1 MSGVER
7 PIEQE
12 SSACR
17 GGSLGAGERVSGRA
31 GERAR
36 AGRRERR
43 AAQRSARSGPRR
55 NPQPERG
62 SPSRAPRGPHPHSA
76 GQCPVF
82 PPVRGAAAAAAADGT
97 KQDRGGVATSIEEP
111 ARPRAPQSRGPGPV
125 TGGLR
130 KGERRRRRRRRGGSG
145 DTMSSPS
152 PGKRRMD
159 TDVVKLIESKH
170 EVTIL
175 GGLNE
180 FVVKFYGPQGTPYEG
195 GVWKVRV
202 DLPDKYPFKSP
213 SIGFMNKIFHPNI
226 DEASGT
232 VCLDV
237 INQTWT
243 ALYDLTNIFES
254 FLPQLLAY
262 PNPIDPLNGDAA
274 AMYLHRPEEYKQKIK
289 EYIQKYATEEA
300 LKEQEEGTGDSSSE
314 SSMSDFSEDEAQDME
329 L

>member
-1 MSGVER
+1 
-7 PIEQE
+7 
-12 SSACR
+12 
-17 GGSLGAGERVSGRA
+17 
-31 GERAR
+31 
-36 AGRRERR
+36 
-43 AAQRSARSGPRR
+43 
-55 NPQPERG
+55 
-62 SPSRAPRGPHPHSA
+62 
-76 GQCPVF
+76 
-82 PPVRGAAAAAAADGT
+82 
-97 KQDRGGVATSIEEP
+97 
-111 ARPRAPQSRGPGPV
+111 
-125 TGGLR
+125 
-130 KGERRRRRRRRGGSG
+130 
-145 DTMSSPS
+145 MSSPS

-175 GGLNE
+175 SGLNE
-180 FVVKFYGPQGTPYEG
+180 FVVKFYGPQGTMKRELVYQHRTK

-300 LKEQEEGTGDSSSE
+300 LKEQEEGAGESSSE

>member
-1 MSGVER
+1 MRCCFLLRSIDSG
-7 PIEQE
+7 
-12 SSACR
+12 A
-17 GGSLGAGERVSGRA
+17 GGAIVYFGFEFMGSGFEVFANFSLGLLAWEGRPPF
-31 GERAR
+31 
-36 AGRRERR
+36 
-43 AAQRSARSGPRR
+43 QL
-55 NPQPERG
+55 Q
-62 SPSRAPRGPHPHSA
+62 
-76 GQCPVF
+76 VF
-82 PPVRGAAAAAAADGT
+82 QTFPCFPNLSLTRL
-97 KQDRGGVATSIEEP
+97 P
-111 ARPRAPQSRGPGPV
+111 
-125 TGGLR
+125 L
-130 KGERRRRRRRRGGSG
+130 
-145 DTMSSPS
+145 SS
-152 PGKRRMD
+152 
-159 TDVVKLIESKH
+159 IESKH

>member
-1 MSGVER
+1 
-7 PIEQE
+7 
-12 SSACR
+12 
-17 GGSLGAGERVSGRA
+17 
-31 GERAR
+31 
-36 AGRRERR
+36 
-43 AAQRSARSGPRR
+43 
-55 NPQPERG
+55 
-62 SPSRAPRGPHPHSA
+62 
-76 GQCPVF
+76 
-82 PPVRGAAAAAAADGT
+82 
-97 KQDRGGVATSIEEP
+97 
-111 ARPRAPQSRGPGPV
+111 
-125 TGGLR
+125 
-130 KGERRRRRRRRGGSG
+130 
-145 DTMSSPS
+145 MSSPS

-289 EYIQKYATEEA
+289 GKGVITYCR
-300 LKEQEEGTGDSSSE
+300 
-314 SSMSDFSEDEAQDME
+314 MSGITVIPPWGNEVFAVRLCVSAHSFP
-329 L
+329 LWRPCLF

>member
-1 MSGVER
+1 
-7 PIEQE
+7 
-12 SSACR
+12 
-17 GGSLGAGERVSGRA
+17 
-31 GERAR
+31 
-36 AGRRERR
+36 
-43 AAQRSARSGPRR
+43 
-55 NPQPERG
+55 
-62 SPSRAPRGPHPHSA
+62 
-76 GQCPVF
+76 
-82 PPVRGAAAAAAADGT
+82 
-97 KQDRGGVATSIEEP
+97 
-111 ARPRAPQSRGPGPV
+111 
-125 TGGLR
+125 
-130 KGERRRRRRRRGGSG
+130 
-145 DTMSSPS
+145 MSSPS

-159 TDVVKLIESKH
+159 TDVVKLA
-170 EVTIL
+170 
-175 GGLNE
+175 
-180 FVVKFYGPQGTPYEG
+180 PYEG

-226 DEASGT
+226 DEA
-232 VCLDV
+232 
-237 INQTWT
+237 
-243 ALYDLTNIFES
+243 YLTNIFES